1 MIPSSSDFY
10 GDDVRWFVGTVI
22 SINDPKKMG
31 RVRVRIHG
39 LHPIN
44 TDDVKESDLPWAQS
58 LIPVTEG
65 GSSGIGTTVGI
76 KQQAQVFGIFLDG
89 PNSQLPL
96 VMGSIPKIEKKKVV
110 KPGQS
115 TETNTEVAKDVAV
128 ESEAITLTG
137 QTNIEKAFNF
147 FISKEGGEFTVEQ
160 ACGIIGNFIAE
171 SSLSQPHDINP
182 TQPSTFVDADGT
194 PEGSFGIA
202 QWNPGSDNSGG
213 RLGQLIDF
221 CNERGYNYRELRPQ
235 LEFTKFE
242 LYTKP
247 WLGLAELRKAKTV
260 KEATVVF
267 QDKFERPNAKFAH
280 TSKRIAFAENVFE
293 TMEA

>member
-22 SINDPKKMG
+22 SINDPRKLG

-39 LHPIN
+39 VHPDN
-44 TDDVKESDLPWAQS
+44 TNDVKESDLPWAQS

-76 KQQAQVFGIFLDG
+76 KEQAQVFGIFLDG

-96 VMGSIPKIEKKKVV
+96 VMGSIPKVEKRASKR
-110 KPGQS
+110 PGQS
-115 TETNTEVAKDVAV
+115 SATNTEVAKDVEV
-128 ESEAITLTG
+128 ESEAIQLTG

-147 FISKEGGEFTVEQ
+147 FISKEGGEFTVKE
-160 ACGIIGNFIAE
+160 ACGMIGNFIAE

-182 TQPSTFVDADGT
+182 TQPSTVITADGT

-202 QWNPGSDNSGG
+202 QWNPSDAAGN

-221 CNERGYNYRELRPQ
+221 CNARNYNYRELRPQ
-235 LEFTKFE
+235 LEFVKWE
-242 LYTKP
+242 LYNFSY
-247 WLGLAELRKAKTV
+247 LGLAQLRKTKTIA
-260 KEATVVF
+260 EASQVF
-267 QDKFERPNAKFAH
+267 EKYYERPAPGSSK
-280 TSKRIAFAENVFE
+280 KRIAFAETVFE